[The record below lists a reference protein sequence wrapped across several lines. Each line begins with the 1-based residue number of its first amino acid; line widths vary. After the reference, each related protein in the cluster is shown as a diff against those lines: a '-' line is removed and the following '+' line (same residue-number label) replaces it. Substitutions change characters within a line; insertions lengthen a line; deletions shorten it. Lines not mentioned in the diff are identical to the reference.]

1 MCLVLLFVRISGL
14 CGNLNF
20 DFFASLEMNPEPST
34 SLTSDNELPVGMLSG
49 TPCTAVGS
57 TQDLP
62 AQVTGS
68 QKCVI
73 SSAESISTSFINWSP
88 HNKIPGSVPESR
100 PFYVLQFPCS
110 PCVCM
115 GFLFPGPPLSSHRIL
130 IFEHFYDFSLNFLSQ
145 TIIPWCFILVN
156 WYIHVLWML
165 KNVCQMKF
173 KKCPCVLCGDQ
184 RSAAADVACWSLT
197 GCAVTTD
204 PASAQEPIIPIIRTI
219 WLFFLHSCLVA
230 SNVLNPMSLIV
241 IMMKVSIFLCIA
253 LGGRHFLHHIL
264 HFSIKADESLIFLFF
279 TRIMVSWEKR
289 EK

>member
-1 MCLVLLFVRISGL
+1 MFSL
-14 CGNLNF
+14 CMHGF
-20 DFFASLEMNPEPST
+20 
-34 SLTSDNELPVGMLSG
+34 
-49 TPCTAVGS
+49 
-57 TQDLP
+57 
-62 AQVTGS
+62 
-68 QKCVI
+68 
-73 SSAESISTSFINWSP
+73 
-88 HNKIPGSVPESR
+88 
-100 PFYVLQFPCS
+100 
-110 PCVCM
+110 
-115 GFLFPGPPLSSHRIL
+115 FLFPGPPLSSHRIL

-184 RSAAADVACWSLT
+184 RSAAADVACWSVT

-264 HFSIKADESLIFLFF
+264 HFSIKADESLTFLFF
-279 TRIMVSWEKR
+279 TRIMVGWEKR